1 MCRTG
6 TPGSHLHQMV
16 LLSLILSQRQE
27 PAKARP
33 FGRKLVSP
41 AAGQGGG
48 GAGKP
53 RPSWLCLLRCRC
65 HVIQSPLICPQSDCE
80 EEELFIFQR
89 DQTTLIPDLSEELAE
104 DCAGPWVTPS
114 GFPPEPAVHV
124 EPTPEPWRDY
134 SPRLRESAS
143 LEGRAPGGPLQSCG
157 QSSSHLRMPVEAAAW
172 QEDEGGKSFNTSA
185 SQSGSQGPQG
195 QATLPP
201 GEAALQTEGPGAA
214 SGAPAGSDS
223 TNHRSLR
230 RERRKMIERDIL
242 HKVTR
247 SARHPACQDPS
258 PVEETPRDTAEKPP
272 EGPQRGLPMRSL
284 QQLEEWDL
292 DQVLQSLTG
301 REDDQGDG
309 TPGATCWAADHL
321 EGQGLTLNPDHAEPS
336 TQDRL
341 MERLVLLCARQSR
354 ASPSARRAPADTPQD
369 KQQEAG
375 SRCISRELGFQTLA
389 ENMRLRGPAE
399 PPSIFIDLRPT
410 KPSDQGS
417 LDSSSSSSSN
427 SEEEEE
433 EEAAA
438 QRDPK
443 GPMRLRDCTGKS
455 QLLQQLRAF
464 QKATAEPQLPAGKD
478 PSNQKAQ
485 GPGDTAGSS
494 PVEKQHCTLWAERQS
509 TQARHPEGSLG
520 ALGDPLGAGP
530 AREDLVP
537 ALGQL

>member
-1 MCRTG
+1 MG
-6 TPGSHLHQMV
+6 LAPMAFHNKDVGP
-16 LLSLILSQRQE
+16 LSPSPWDAILEAVREQ
-27 PAKARP
+27 
-33 FGRKLVSP
+33 L
-41 AAGQGGG
+41 
-48 GAGKP
+48 
-53 RPSWLCLLRCRC
+53 PSLDSDSSL
-65 HVIQSPLICPQSDCE
+65 SDCE

-321 EGQGLTLNPDHAEPS
+321 EGQDHAEPS

-375 SRCISRELGFQTLA
+375 SRWGLPL
-389 ENMRLRGPAE
+389 
-399 PPSIFIDLRPT
+399 
-410 KPSDQGS
+410 
-417 LDSSSSSSSN
+417 
-427 SEEEEE
+427 
-433 EEAAA
+433 
-438 QRDPK
+438 
-443 GPMRLRDCTGKS
+443 
-455 QLLQQLRAF
+455 
-464 QKATAEPQLPAGKD
+464 ATAPV
-478 PSNQKAQ
+478 PSRN
-485 GPGDTAGSS
+485 GFS
-494 PVEKQHCTLWAERQS
+494 QHL
-509 TQARHPEGSLG
+509 
-520 ALGDPLGAGP
+520 
-530 AREDLVP
+530 
-537 ALGQL
+537 

>member
-1 MCRTG
+1 MG
-6 TPGSHLHQMV
+6 PAPMAFHNKDVGP
-16 LLSLILSQRQE
+16 LSPSPWDAILEAVREQ
-27 PAKARP
+27 
-33 FGRKLVSP
+33 L
-41 AAGQGGG
+41 
-48 GAGKP
+48 
-53 RPSWLCLLRCRC
+53 PSLDSDSSL
-65 HVIQSPLICPQSDCE
+65 SDCE

-321 EGQGLTLNPDHAEPS
+321 EGQAPAPAPPT
-336 TQDRL
+336 
-341 MERLVLLCARQSR
+341 
-354 ASPSARRAPADTPQD
+354 ARRRKRRRRQLRETRRAQC
-369 KQQEAG
+369 G
-375 SRCISRELGFQTLA
+375 SGTARARVSF
-389 ENMRLRGPAE
+389 
-399 PPSIFIDLRPT
+399 
-410 KPSDQGS
+410 
-417 LDSSSSSSSN
+417 SSSSGHFRRPRLSPN
-427 SEEEEE
+427 CRP
-433 EEAAA
+433 ARIPAT
-438 QRDPK
+438 R
-443 GPMRLRDCTGKS
+443 RLRALETQPDPALWRSNTAPSGPRGRAPRPDTQKEVS
-455 QLLQQLRAF
+455 GPWGTLL
-464 QKATAEPQLPAGKD
+464 G
-478 PSNQKAQ
+478 Q
-485 GPGDTAGSS
+485 GQPGRIWY
-494 PVEKQHCTLWAERQS
+494 PLWANCRC
-509 TQARHPEGSLG
+509 LC
-520 ALGDPLGAGP
+520 
-530 AREDLVP
+530 
-537 ALGQL
+537 

>member
-1 MCRTG
+1 
-6 TPGSHLHQMV
+6 
-16 LLSLILSQRQE
+16 
-27 PAKARP
+27 
-33 FGRKLVSP
+33 
-41 AAGQGGG
+41 
-48 GAGKP
+48 
-53 RPSWLCLLRCRC
+53 
-65 HVIQSPLICPQSDCE
+65 
-80 EEELFIFQR
+80 
-89 DQTTLIPDLSEELAE
+89 
-104 DCAGPWVTPS
+104 
-114 GFPPEPAVHV
+114 
-124 EPTPEPWRDY
+124 
-134 SPRLRESAS
+134 
-143 LEGRAPGGPLQSCG
+143 
-157 QSSSHLRMPVEAAAW
+157 
-172 QEDEGGKSFNTSA
+172 
-185 SQSGSQGPQG
+185 
-195 QATLPP
+195 
-201 GEAALQTEGPGAA
+201 
-214 SGAPAGSDS
+214 
-223 TNHRSLR
+223 
-230 RERRKMIERDIL
+230 
-242 HKVTR
+242 
-247 SARHPACQDPS
+247 
-258 PVEETPRDTAEKPP
+258 
-272 EGPQRGLPMRSL
+272 
-284 QQLEEWDL
+284 
-292 DQVLQSLTG
+292 
-301 REDDQGDG
+301 
-309 TPGATCWAADHL
+309 
-321 EGQGLTLNPDHAEPS
+321 
-336 TQDRL
+336 

-354 ASPSARRAPADTPQD
+354 ASPSAQRAPADTPQD

>member
-1 MCRTG
+1 MG
-6 TPGSHLHQMV
+6 PAPMAFHNKDVGP
-16 LLSLILSQRQE
+16 LSPSPWDAILEAVREQ
-27 PAKARP
+27 
-33 FGRKLVSP
+33 L
-41 AAGQGGG
+41 
-48 GAGKP
+48 
-53 RPSWLCLLRCRC
+53 PSLDSDSSL
-65 HVIQSPLICPQSDCE
+65 SDCE

-104 DCAGPWVTPS
+104 DCARPWVTPS

-321 EGQGLTLNPDHAEPS
+321 EGQAQESKGAVSPLSCLPS
-336 TQDRL
+336 PQTTR
-341 MERLVLLCARQSR
+341 SR
-354 ASPSARRAPADTPQD
+354 AHRTGSWNGSSSCVPGSPELLLLPRGHLLTRPRTSSRRLEAAPAPAPPTARRRKRRRRQLRETRRAQC
-369 KQQEAG
+369 G
-375 SRCISRELGFQTLA
+375 SGTARARVSF
-389 ENMRLRGPAE
+389 
-399 PPSIFIDLRPT
+399 
-410 KPSDQGS
+410 
-417 LDSSSSSSSN
+417 SSSSGHFRRPRLSPN
-427 SEEEEE
+427 CRP
-433 EEAAA
+433 ARIPAT
-438 QRDPK
+438 R
-443 GPMRLRDCTGKS
+443 RLRALETQPDPALWRSNTAPSGPRGRAPRPDTQKEVS
-455 QLLQQLRAF
+455 GPWGTLL
-464 QKATAEPQLPAGKD
+464 G
-478 PSNQKAQ
+478 Q
-485 GPGDTAGSS
+485 GQPGRIWY
-494 PVEKQHCTLWAERQS
+494 PLWANCRC
-509 TQARHPEGSLG
+509 LC
-520 ALGDPLGAGP
+520 
-530 AREDLVP
+530 
-537 ALGQL
+537 

>member
-1 MCRTG
+1 MG
-6 TPGSHLHQMV
+6 LAPMAFHNKDVGP
-16 LLSLILSQRQE
+16 LSPSPWDAILEAVREQ
-27 PAKARP
+27 
-33 FGRKLVSP
+33 L
-41 AAGQGGG
+41 
-48 GAGKP
+48 
-53 RPSWLCLLRCRC
+53 PSLDSDSSL
-65 HVIQSPLICPQSDCE
+65 SDCE

-321 EGQGLTLNPDHAEPS
+321 EGQAPAPAPPT
-336 TQDRL
+336 
-341 MERLVLLCARQSR
+341 
-354 ASPSARRAPADTPQD
+354 ARRRKRRRRQLRETRRAQC
-369 KQQEAG
+369 G
-375 SRCISRELGFQTLA
+375 SGTARARVSF
-389 ENMRLRGPAE
+389 
-399 PPSIFIDLRPT
+399 
-410 KPSDQGS
+410 
-417 LDSSSSSSSN
+417 SSSSGHFRRPQLSPN
-427 SEEEEE
+427 CRP
-433 EEAAA
+433 ARIPAT
-438 QRDPK
+438 R
-443 GPMRLRDCTGKS
+443 RLRALETQPDPALWRSNTAPSGPRGRAPRPDTQKEVS
-455 QLLQQLRAF
+455 GPWGTLL
-464 QKATAEPQLPAGKD
+464 G
-478 PSNQKAQ
+478 Q
-485 GPGDTAGSS
+485 GQPGRIWY
-494 PVEKQHCTLWAERQS
+494 PLWANCRC
-509 TQARHPEGSLG
+509 LC
-520 ALGDPLGAGP
+520 
-530 AREDLVP
+530 
-537 ALGQL
+537 

>member
-1 MCRTG
+1 MG
-6 TPGSHLHQMV
+6 PAPMAFHNKDVGP
-16 LLSLILSQRQE
+16 LSPSPWDAILEAVREQ
-27 PAKARP
+27 
-33 FGRKLVSP
+33 L
-41 AAGQGGG
+41 
-48 GAGKP
+48 
-53 RPSWLCLLRCRC
+53 PSLDSDSSL
-65 HVIQSPLICPQSDCE
+65 SDCE

-321 EGQGLTLNPDHAEPS
+321 EGQAPAPAPPT
-336 TQDRL
+336 
-341 MERLVLLCARQSR
+341 
-354 ASPSARRAPADTPQD
+354 ARRRKRRRRQLRETRRAQC
-369 KQQEAG
+369 G
-375 SRCISRELGFQTLA
+375 SGTARARVSF
-389 ENMRLRGPAE
+389 
-399 PPSIFIDLRPT
+399 
-410 KPSDQGS
+410 
-417 LDSSSSSSSN
+417 SSSSGHFRRPQLSPN
-427 SEEEEE
+427 CRP
-433 EEAAA
+433 ARIPAT
-438 QRDPK
+438 R
-443 GPMRLRDCTGKS
+443 RLRALETQPDPALWRSNTAPSGPRGRAPRPDTQKEVS
-455 QLLQQLRAF
+455 GPWGTLL
-464 QKATAEPQLPAGKD
+464 G
-478 PSNQKAQ
+478 Q
-485 GPGDTAGSS
+485 GQPGRIWY
-494 PVEKQHCTLWAERQS
+494 PLWANCRC
-509 TQARHPEGSLG
+509 LC
-520 ALGDPLGAGP
+520 
-530 AREDLVP
+530 
-537 ALGQL
+537 

>member
-1 MCRTG
+1 MG
-6 TPGSHLHQMV
+6 PAPMAFHNKDVGP
-16 LLSLILSQRQE
+16 LSPSPWDAILEAVREQ
-27 PAKARP
+27 
-33 FGRKLVSP
+33 L
-41 AAGQGGG
+41 
-48 GAGKP
+48 
-53 RPSWLCLLRCRC
+53 PSLDSDSSL
-65 HVIQSPLICPQSDCE
+65 SDCE

-104 DCAGPWVTPS
+104 DCARPWVTPS

-321 EGQGLTLNPDHAEPS
+321 EGQAPAPAPPT
-336 TQDRL
+336 
-341 MERLVLLCARQSR
+341 
-354 ASPSARRAPADTPQD
+354 ARRRKRRRRQLRETRRAQC
-369 KQQEAG
+369 G
-375 SRCISRELGFQTLA
+375 SGTARARVSF
-389 ENMRLRGPAE
+389 
-399 PPSIFIDLRPT
+399 
-410 KPSDQGS
+410 
-417 LDSSSSSSSN
+417 SSSSGHFRRPRLSPN
-427 SEEEEE
+427 CRP
-433 EEAAA
+433 ARIPAT
-438 QRDPK
+438 R
-443 GPMRLRDCTGKS
+443 RLRALETQPDPALWRSNTAPSGPRGRAPRPDTQKEVS
-455 QLLQQLRAF
+455 GPWGTLL
-464 QKATAEPQLPAGKD
+464 G
-478 PSNQKAQ
+478 Q
-485 GPGDTAGSS
+485 GQPGRIWY
-494 PVEKQHCTLWAERQS
+494 PLWANCRC
-509 TQARHPEGSLG
+509 LC
-520 ALGDPLGAGP
+520 
-530 AREDLVP
+530 
-537 ALGQL
+537 

>member
-1 MCRTG
+1 MG
-6 TPGSHLHQMV
+6 PAPMAFHNKDVGP
-16 LLSLILSQRQE
+16 LSPSPWDTILEAVREQ
-27 PAKARP
+27 
-33 FGRKLVSP
+33 L
-41 AAGQGGG
+41 
-48 GAGKP
+48 
-53 RPSWLCLLRCRC
+53 PSLDSDSSL
-65 HVIQSPLICPQSDCE
+65 SDCE

-104 DCAGPWVTPS
+104 DPAGPWVTPS

-124 EPTPEPWRDY
+124 EPTPEPWRDC
-134 SPRLRESAS
+134 SPRLGESTS

-172 QEDEGGKSFNTSA
+172 QEDEGGRSFNTSA

-214 SGAPAGSDS
+214 SGAPAGSNS
-223 TNHRSLR
+223 TNRRGLR
-230 RERRKMIERDIL
+230 RERRKMIKRDIL
-242 HKVTR
+242 HKVTG

-272 EGPQRGLPMRSL
+272 EGPQRGLPMHSL

-309 TPGATCWAADHL
+309 APGATCCAADHL
-321 EGQGLTLNPDHAEPS
+321 EGQDHAEPN

-354 ASPSARRAPADTPQD
+354 ASPSARRAPADMPQD

-375 SRCISRELGFQTLA
+375 SRCVSRELGFQTLA
-389 ENMRLRGPAE
+389 ENVRLRGPAE
-399 PPSIFIDLRPT
+399 PPTIFIDLRPT

-417 LDSSSSSSSN
+417 LDSSSSSSSSSN

-443 GPMRLRDCTGKS
+443 GPTRLRYCTGKS

-464 QKATAEPQLPAGKD
+464 QKATAQPQLLAGEG

-520 ALGDPLGAGP
+520 ALGDPLGAGT